1 MNTDE
6 QLQNTRSEQEQK
18 QKKKNK
24 QRSIHSVPNN

>member
-18 QKKKNK
+18 QKKKK
-24 QRSIHSVPNN
+24 TALYSFRSQ

>member
-18 QKKKNK
+18 QMKKKK